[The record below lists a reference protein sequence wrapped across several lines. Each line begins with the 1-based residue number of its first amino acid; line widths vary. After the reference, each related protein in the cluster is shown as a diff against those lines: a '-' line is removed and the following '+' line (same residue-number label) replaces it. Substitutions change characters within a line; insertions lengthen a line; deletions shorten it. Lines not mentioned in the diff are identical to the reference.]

1 MLVFYYERQAQATR
15 SARKGADAVIGQP
28 QYFHHTPIA
37 RPGEMHHR
45 LPQLGLSG
53 RMFDE
58 IDLVDDIDQVLR
70 FGDAPEHLIDAH
82 AQFPFAVAD
91 FAE

>member
-1 MLVFYYERQAQATR
+1 MDH
-15 SARKGADAVIGQP
+15 G
-28 QYFHHTPIA
+28 
-37 RPGEMHHR
+37 
-45 LPQLGLSG
+45 LPQLSFAS

-70 FGDAPEHLIDAH
+70 FGYSPEHLIDAH
-82 AQFPFAVAD
+82 AQLPFAVAN

>member
-1 MLVFYYERQAQATR
+1 MLVFYHERQAQAAR
-15 SARKGADAVIGQP
+15 SARKGAGAVIGQT

-37 RPGEMHHR
+37 RPSEMDHG

-58 IDLVDDIDQVLR
+58 IDLIDYIDQVLR

-82 AQFPFAVAD
+82 AQLPFAVAD
-91 FAE
+91 SAE